1 MCTQWER
8 ETKGCVLVCFCFG
21 VCGCMVISSTLTL
34 QQQYTPTAAVPH
46 GAPSWSWPGQ
56 RALESWALF
65 QAGDGLG
72 EDEEDKD
79 ENEEEAVLR
88 VIGYTD
94 TSSWNP
100 VKDMKSVT
108 ALKHAGAPCW
118 ADWGTSGL
126 VFLCRPGCWLHHPG
140 SCCEIRYQALTEYQQ
155 LLFHLKTVSS
165 YVCTAVEVQHFVTSR
180 DISCSLE
187 TDWAKRY

>member
-8 ETKGCVLVCFCFG
+8 ETKGCVLVCFCF
-21 VCGCMVISSTLTL
+21 VCVSGCMVICSTLTL

-88 VIGYTD
+88 VTGYTD
-94 TSSWNP
+94 TSTWTQWRTWSLWQHSSMQVLP
-100 VKDMKSVT
+100 AEQIGGHQGWSSS
-108 ALKHAGAPCW
+108 AGLA
-118 ADWGTSGL
+118 ADCTILGPAVRYANRLWRSTN
-126 VFLCRPGCWLHHPG
+126 
-140 SCCEIRYQALTEYQQ
+140 SCCFIWKQICLFICVYCCRSTTLCHLTRYLM
-155 LLFHLKTVSS
+155 
-165 YVCTAVEVQHFVTSR
+165 
-180 DISCSLE
+180 
-187 TDWAKRY
+187 